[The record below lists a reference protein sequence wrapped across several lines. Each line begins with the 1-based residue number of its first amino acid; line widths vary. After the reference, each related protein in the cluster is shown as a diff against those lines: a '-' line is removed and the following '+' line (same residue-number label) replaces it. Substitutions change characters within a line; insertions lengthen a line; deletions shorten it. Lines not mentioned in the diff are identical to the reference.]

1 MPRNRLP
8 ELAMTLPTTIVYD
21 PLQENAT
28 GGDAAAPGTVAPGAG
43 TGEEAPP
50 PPGWMNFA
58 PFILMFAIFWFL
70 LIRPQMR
77 QQKQHKERIE
87 AIKKGDKVITQG
99 GLLGKVIKVDE
110 TYVDVELAKDVRVKA
125 VKHTIAD
132 IVEPGGKPAND

>member
-1 MPRNRLP
+1 
-8 ELAMTLPTTIVYD
+8 MTLPTTIVYD

-70 LIRPQMR
+70 LIRPEKKR
-77 QQKQHKERIE
+77 RKETQDML
-87 AIKKGDKVITQG
+87 AALKKGDRVMTSSGMYARVAQ
-99 GLLGKVIKVDE
+99 LGDDTVTLE
-110 TYVDVELAKDVRVKA
+110 
-125 VKHTIAD
+125 IAD
-132 IVEPGGKPAND
+132 GVRAKFARAAIQSIVDGDGSSDA

>member
-1 MPRNRLP
+1 MI
-8 ELAMTLPTTIVYD
+8 ELLA
-21 PLQENAT
+21 
-28 GGDAAAPGTVAPGAG
+28 AAAPGA
-43 TGEEAPP
+43 EPP
-50 PPGWMNFA
+50 AWTNF
-58 PFILMFAIFWFL
+58 IWIIGMIAIFWFL

-99 GLLGKVIKVDE
+99 GLLGKVIKVDD